1 MDASAETVGRMGKL
15 IDADAVLNEIDKMP
29 TVIDTSGAKFIE
41 KTCLKIRIKAL
52 TSAKPVWIMAK
63 VHHPNGYSGI
73 LYGKSS
79 LAIYDDHGIEIIH
92 TGYRT
97 INTEKELYDV
107 LEKFPEVLKEFLK
120 KMDHDLLYGKDGERE

>member
-1 MDASAETVGRMGKL
+1 M
-15 IDADAVLNEIDKMP
+15 
-29 TVIDTSGAKFIE
+29 
-41 KTCLKIRIKAL
+41 KI
-52 TSAKPVWIMAK
+52 K